1 MKRMQRTLD
10 HTISRNRAI
19 DRIRAPRRASLLR
32 WACAAIVCAF
42 VTGCV
47 PGQDASLNVRAAHTN
62 PGYVHLV
69 PITPQVIAN
78 LKVSNP
84 PASVPPAL
92 ADYHPQAYRVGP
104 GDTLYITVWDHPEL
118 TSPAGTQQQAAA
130 NGRVVQPNGN
140 LFFPYVGRIHAAG
153 KTVAQL
159 RQLLTDRLSQN
170 FKNPQ
175 VDVSVIT
182 YASQHVLLTGAF
194 TKTGPQAITSVPLTL
209 GEAMGNAIV
218 DDPNAN
224 LSNVTLTRGGHV
236 YHLNVAGLERE
247 GLAKQIY
254 LEAGD
259 HVFLPYNN
267 DQAVYVM
274 GEVNRPEVVR
284 FSTADVSL
292 TRAIGAAG
300 GLNQVTSKGKIY
312 VIRNTSR
319 RGDAKATVYEL
330 DAKSAVAF
338 ALADQF
344 KVKPGDVVFA
354 SAAGITRWNRFM
366 TQLLP
371 LASAL
376 NATAAAQFYIQR
388 KP

>member
-1 MKRMQRTLD
+1 MKALQQLPDGLICRIRTLG
-10 HTISRNRAI
+10 TRAC
-19 DRIRAPRRASLLR
+19 RRDNLLR
-32 WACAAIVCAF
+32 GALAILVCVLMA
-42 VTGCV
+42 GCV
-47 PGQDASLNVRAAHTN
+47 PGQGTSLDVRAAKTN

-69 PITPQVIAN
+69 PITPQVIAQQ
-78 LKVSNP
+78 KAANP
-84 PASVPPAL
+84 PATIPAAL
-92 ADYHPQAYRVGP
+92 LDYRAQPYRIGP
-104 GDTLYITVWDHPEL
+104 GDTLYITVWDHPQL

-130 NGRVVQPNGN
+130 NGRVVQPNGT
-140 LFFPYVGRIHAAG
+140 LFFPDVGELHAAG

-159 RQLLTDRLSQN
+159 RQILAGKLSN
-170 FKNPQ
+170 YFKNPQ
-175 VDVSVIT
+175 VDISILT
-182 YASQHVLLTGAF
+182 YASQHVLLEGAF
-194 TKTGPQAITSVPLTL
+194 TKTGPQSITSVPLTL

-224 LSNVTLTRGGHV
+224 LSDVMLSRGKQV
-236 YHLNVAGLERE
+236 YHLNIAGLERD
-247 GLAKQIY
+247 GRARQIY
-254 LEAGD
+254 LKAGD
-259 HVFLPYNN
+259 RVFLPYNN
-267 DQAVYVM
+267 HQAAYVM

-284 FSTADVSL
+284 FSTGYISL

-312 VIRNTSR
+312 VIRNTS
-319 RGDAKATVYEL
+319 GNGTAHATVYEL
-330 DAKSAVAF
+330 DARSVVGF

-344 KVKPGDVVFA
+344 EVKPGDVVFA

-371 LASAL
+371 MASAL